1 MYWDHSS
8 HHQLTVSLP
17 FDNTDTSTQVSLRFC
32 TNKCLITHSMITISP
47 MRRFSRVHIEV
58 TDKPQASMYSPN
70 SNPGVK
76 ALHSE
81 QQTQLGCQ
89 TLPGYVFGW
98 KIRRILSV
106 VQNVKLQ
113 LCKGVVSRVLNY
125 LRRKEYWSW
134 IQLENQCTALPER
147 TFHSGMYSTVRE
159 ETWQVTRGQSF
170 RSEPTI

>member
-1 MYWDHSS
+1 MFDHTLDDYHTHYTKTQSRP
-8 HHQLTVSLP
+8 HRGP
-17 FDNTDTSTQVSLRFC
+17 PTDM
-32 TNKCLITHSMITISP
+32 KM
-47 MRRFSRVHIEV
+47 
-58 TDKPQASMYSPN
+58 KGKQASMYSPN

-125 LRRKEYWSW
+125 LRRKEY
-134 IQLENQCTALPER
+134 
-147 TFHSGMYSTVRE
+147 
-159 ETWQVTRGQSF
+159 
-170 RSEPTI
+170 